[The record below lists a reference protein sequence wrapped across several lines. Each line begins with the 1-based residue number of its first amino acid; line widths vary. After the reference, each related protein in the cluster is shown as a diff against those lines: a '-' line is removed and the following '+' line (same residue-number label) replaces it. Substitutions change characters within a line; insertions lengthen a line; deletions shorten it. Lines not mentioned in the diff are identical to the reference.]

1 MKNREEDT
9 ELLAKRLLQ
18 VLMPLGKSVTAELR
32 NTGQLLAPGHF
43 HTMGALYLRSTNL
56 SELAEL
62 LGVSLPT
69 MSNTVRSLEQQGWI
83 ERQRSRED
91 RRKINLALTAA
102 GCDMLSELTNTIVG
116 MLVAKLEKKTPA
128 ERKSLSKGLS
138 VLESLFDAISL
149 PEGEGESNPNE
160 GKN

>member
-1 MKNREEDT
+1 MNNREEDT
-9 ELLAKRLLQ
+9 EFLAKRLLQ

-62 LGVSLPT
+62 QGVSLPT

-83 ERQRSRED
+83 ERKRSLED
-91 RRKINLALTAA
+91 RRKVTLALTPA
-102 GCDMLSELTNTIVG
+102 GCDILSELTKTIVE
-116 MLVAKLEKKTPA
+116 MLVTKLDKKTVA

-138 VLESLFDAISL
+138 VLESLFESFSL
-149 PEGEGESNPNE
+149 PEGEGEAYLDARKS
-160 GKN
+160 